1 MEGTHGVTAARQGV
15 LRWSLALAFNGTWR
29 VPHPVKT
36 APPSG
41 GRTTFMTQMVLL
53 AGATGYLGRFIA
65 AELHR
70 RGLKV
75 RAIVRSQQRAASLGP
90 WDSPS
95 IEDCVD
101 DWVIGEVSN
110 PSLAADVV
118 RGADCVISALGV
130 TKQKADP
137 WDIDHRANLAIL
149 RSAEKHG
156 ARAFCYVNVMGG
168 DACPTQL
175 TRAKAAFVKDLTA
188 SSIPSQIINPPGY
201 FSDMTQI
208 LKMAQRGRVFIVR
221 PEARINPI
229 HGADLAAYCVDRLIS
244 GEAGSWNVGGP
255 EVFTWQG
262 LAERAFQ
269 ALGRP
274 VKTARLAPW
283 LLAAAPSL
291 LGVFSPKKAD
301 MVRFVSWSMQ
311 NDCVGE
317 STGTHKLIDFFT
329 RHASDK
335 I

>member
-1 MEGTHGVTAARQGV
+1 
-15 LRWSLALAFNGTWR
+15 
-29 VPHPVKT
+29 
-36 APPSG
+36 
-41 GRTTFMTQMVLL
+41 MTQTVLL

-75 RAIVRSQQRAASLGP
+75 RAIVRSQQRATSLGP

-95 IEDCVD
+95 TEGFVD
-101 DWVIGEVSN
+101 DWAVGEVSD
-110 PSLAADVV
+110 PSFVANVA

-137 WDIDHRANLAIL
+137 WDIDYRANLAIL

-156 ARAFCYVNVMGG
+156 AKAFCYVNVLGG
-168 DACPTQL
+168 DACPAQL
-175 TRAKAAFVKDLTA
+175 TQAKAAFVKDLTA

-208 LKMAQRGRVFIVR
+208 LRMAQKGRVFIVR
-221 PEARINPI
+221 PEVRINPI
-229 HGADLAAYCVDRLIS
+229 HGADLAAYCVDRLTS
-244 GEAGSWNVGGP
+244 GRAGSWNVGGP

-262 LAERAFQ
+262 LAECAFQ

-274 VKTARLAPW
+274 VKTAKLPPW

-291 LGVFSPKKAD
+291 LSIFSPKKAD
-301 MVRFVSWSMQ
+301 TVRFVSWSMLH
-311 NDCVGE
+311 DCVGE
-317 STGTHKLIDFFT
+317 STGTHKLIDFFK